1 LRRASIIATTVATA
15 ALVAGCG
22 GSSPGGASLT
32 ADSSSAHK
40 LLVQTFEGHHKIK
53 SGVISFA
60 LKVVPSGSST
70 ITQPLEL
77 SVDGPFTNSAAGK
90 LPQSDFTIALS
101 VQGHTAELQVISA
114 GGKGYI
120 TLSGQSF
127 ELPAS
132 SYSKLKSGLG
142 SLAGSS
148 VSSRNSNKSGTG
160 TLGQLGIRPL
170 DWVKQPRIAGS
181 ATVAGAATT
190 HIAARV
196 DAGALLHDLGKL
208 VGSASSLTGTG
219 AAGAVKQGISAA
231 EQRSIANA
239 LRSPQLNV
247 WTGTGDQVLRKLT
260 FTATIP
266 VSGATSTQ
274 LGSMTGAVVTFSLQ
288 YSHINQPQTITA
300 PSSVQPYSVFRSEVS
315 TLLQE
320 IEGGLGTSTTSG
332 SATTSGTTTTAGGFT
347 GTIQSGTS
355 TVSNAAP
362 GYTRCII
369 AAKGDVSKMQKCS
382 KLLTTH

>member
-1 LRRASIIATTVATA
+1 M
-15 ALVAGCG
+15 
-22 GSSPGGASLT
+22 
-32 ADSSSAHK
+32 
-40 LLVQTFEGHHKIK
+40 
-53 SGVISFA
+53 ISFA
-60 LKVVPSGSST
+60 LRVVPGGSST
-70 ITQPLEL
+70 ITQPLQL
-77 SVDGPFTNSAAGK
+77 SVDGPFTSAAAGK
-90 LPQSDFTIALS
+90 LPESDLTVAISA
-101 VQGHTAELQVISA
+101 QGHTADLQVISA

-142 SLAGSS
+142 SLAGAAA
-148 VSSRNSNKSGTG
+148 NSKKSGTG
-160 TLGQLGIRPL
+160 TLAQLGIRPL
-170 DWVKQPRIAGS
+170 DWVRQARIAGS
-181 ATVAGAATT
+181 ATIGGAATT
-190 HIAARV
+190 HITAHV
-196 DAGALLHDLGKL
+196 DAAALLRDLAKL

-239 LRSPQLNV
+239 LRSPKLDV
-247 WTGTGDQVLRKLT
+247 WTGTGDQVLRRLT

-274 LGSMTGAVVTFSLQ
+274 LGGMTGAVVTFSLQ
-288 YSHINQPQTITA
+288 YSRINRPQTITA

-315 TLLQE
+315 TFLQE

-332 SATTSGTTTTAGGFT
+332 ATTTTTTTST
-347 GTIQSGTS
+347 GTIQAGTG
-355 TVSNAAP
+355 TVSNAGT